1 MHSYPLTDKAGSF
14 NMIDHY
20 YQSGDHMRGRRR
32 ASRNMQTSLYHSEL
46 KIRIRTIAR
55 LSPAGAIKDVLDITA
70 EPL

>member
-20 YQSGDHMRGRRR
+20 YQSGDNMRGRSG
-32 ASRNMQTSLYHSEL
+32 ASRNMQASLYHSEL
-46 KIRIRTIAR
+46 QIRIRTIAR

-70 EPL
+70 ETL